1 MSLTHF
7 LLQLCYVFFECLL
20 RKYGV
25 LMLRWERF
33 VLKDFN
39 ICFFPS
45 RSPQSFLCQFF
56 VLFSPRV
63 FQSNVNCQM
72 SFKACASIDKV
83 FSFPSR
89 SSTHSCVKC
98 DFAYVTIFFTGSYL
112 PCTYQKLKM
121 AHTLGGRIWLV
132 CWNFQRCDFFV
143 LMYYMLRIFI

>member
-1 MSLTHF
+1 MYFSSVCCASFNATLREVCFEGLQHLFLSISL
-7 LLQLCYVFFECLL
+7 
-20 RKYGV
+20 
-25 LMLRWERF
+25 
-33 VLKDFN
+33 
-39 ICFFPS
+39 
-45 RSPQSFLCQFF
+45 SPQSFLCQFF

-72 SFKACASIDKV
+72 SFKACASIDKI

-98 DFAYVTIFFTGSYL
+98 DFAYVTIFFTGCYF

-132 CWNFQRCDFFV
+132 CWNFQRCDFLF
-143 LMYYMLRIFI
+143 

>member
-1 MSLTHF
+1 MLCIFRVFVSQVRCFNATLREVCFEGLQHLFLSFSLSSIF
-7 LLQLCYVFFECLL
+7 SLPV
-20 RKYGV
+20 
-25 LMLRWERF
+25 
-33 VLKDFN
+33 
-39 ICFFPS
+39 
-45 RSPQSFLCQFF
+45 F

-72 SFKACASIDKV
+72 SFKACASIDKI

-132 CWNFQRCDFFV
+132 CWNFQGCDFLF
-143 LMYYMLRIFI
+143 